1 MSGHDPISA
10 LLSIFPDVTEA
21 AEKYKI
27 TEPDRESRGLA
38 RGIANEKI
46 QFHETAQRLN
56 FLSIKAGS
64 SGNCNWVQRAEERF
78 GSEKAGQILH
88 DLQSLTSQLLTL
100 ETDLINAGRKKEIL
114 DKIQGRAF
122 GPVKGRDRNS
132 RTQLQRTLDGVSNT
146 NRLLAS
152 RLSSAPTLLTRAFQT
167 SDTRGPLL
175 FRREF
180 GSSKTAACKSPSSTM
195 WSIPSQ
201 EPVLAK
207 LGICLIE
214 LAFGK
219 PLSELRRE
227 DSGRDS
233 LKDHDELDADSL
245 DLITA
250 KKLFMSQRIRY
261 EFGEPFED
269 AVRACVHQQFRAEK
283 SDNIVKLD
291 REHPSFLQNAVTSII
306 SPLQLQMKKYLRA
319 GQRNSVSNKETNSKA
334 FNESVTLRNRS
345 SDVNNLAVVDPST
358 PRISTP
364 RNNKPQPS
372 NTNASSSRADNGN
385 EGTAISHFQIQSK
398 DPGIIP
404 LKINLYQRTFADMP
418 SGTRDAAPLPQGP
431 AIWQD
436 DAEKA
441 RGREQHI
448 PLGPVGKRSG
458 LRVPSPS
465 EKSQED
471 SEWAYGSVTETTE
484 SAHASVA
491 DALDQLPART
501 DHPLLSRIAKPMLR
515 VFLDNFDVWKGRPA
529 GSTRGGGNA
538 KRGRG
543 GVPSRKRA
551 KNPPNRGHIPEDE
564 DDDNDEEDDNVENG
578 GGGKTAQLNNDNL
591 TLACPFFKKDSRTH
605 GSCCGKR
612 LTRIR
617 DVKQHLKR
625 RHYIPIYCPICNLT
639 FNDEMARDN
648 HTNEF
653 SCQRGR
659 HPRPEGINL
668 RQQNELGK
676 RASRQHSEDKQ
687 WFAIFAII
695 FPGDPLPSSAYIDP
709 SLLDNANAYQDFVT
723 TEGSGIL
730 YQFLQSRN
738 ALNLNVPRG
747 LEHDLE
753 TFQRQMLAEGLVA
766 ISEEWSR
773 RGAGAALSSES
784 ESAEVV
790 NADSASLG
798 ADVESMSSL
807 QPTSITS
814 SIGHP
819 GYAISDSEPPWSYQ
833 NPQQGFVPSIP
844 PFEMTQMTMI
854 IDGST
859 ADESLDWA
867 GTHDH
872 DFTDYM

>member
-334 FNESVTLRNRS
+334 FNES
-345 SDVNNLAVVDPST
+345 
-358 PRISTP
+358 
-364 RNNKPQPS
+364 
-372 NTNASSSRADNGN
+372 
-385 EGTAISHFQIQSK
+385 
-398 DPGIIP
+398 
-404 LKINLYQRTFADMP
+404 
-418 SGTRDAAPLPQGP
+418 
-431 AIWQD
+431 
-436 DAEKA
+436 
-441 RGREQHI
+441 
-448 PLGPVGKRSG
+448 
-458 LRVPSPS
+458 
-465 EKSQED
+465 
-471 SEWAYGSVTETTE
+471 
-484 SAHASVA
+484 
-491 DALDQLPART
+491 
-501 DHPLLSRIAKPMLR
+501 
-515 VFLDNFDVWKGRPA
+515 
-529 GSTRGGGNA
+529 
-538 KRGRG
+538 
-543 GVPSRKRA
+543 
-551 KNPPNRGHIPEDE
+551 
-564 DDDNDEEDDNVENG
+564 
-578 GGGKTAQLNNDNL
+578 
-591 TLACPFFKKDSRTH
+591 
-605 GSCCGKR
+605 
-612 LTRIR
+612 
-617 DVKQHLKR
+617 
-625 RHYIPIYCPICNLT
+625 
-639 FNDEMARDN
+639 
-648 HTNEF
+648 
-653 SCQRGR
+653 
-659 HPRPEGINL
+659 
-668 RQQNELGK
+668 QNELGK